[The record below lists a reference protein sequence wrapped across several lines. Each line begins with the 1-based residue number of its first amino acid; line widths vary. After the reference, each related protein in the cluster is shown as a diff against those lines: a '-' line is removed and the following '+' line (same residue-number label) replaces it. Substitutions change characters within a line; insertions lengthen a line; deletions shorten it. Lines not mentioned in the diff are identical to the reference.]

1 MGAAQRR
8 KSFWA
13 FDLFMLRRPCWLYR
27 SLEVQQGPALPIAPL
42 RVPRASRSVRKRSGK
57 DTPAD
62 EAEFFLIGGRA
73 DLIKN
78 TSN

>member
-1 MGAAQRR
+1 
-8 KSFWA
+8 
-13 FDLFMLRRPCWLYR
+13 
-27 SLEVQQGPALPIAPL
+27 
-42 RVPRASRSVRKRSGK
+42 VRKRSGK